1 MQINRKE
8 LKIIISRFNSKANR
22 LMQAPYA
29 DYIDVLKKFIS
40 YIDTTEI
47 IKDYIESCG
56 GYNSEIK
63 FLLDQAKNNEIEEFP
78 VETDEDE
85 VRFIYSMLKHIAST
99 YTEFPMVYI
108 CMFGE
113 VDSLHVNLEQFNH
126 RMTSVLIMHIS
137 DYLKEI
143 GIEMGLD
150 DNTTFVVSGGQFNYA
165 RDNSKIY
172 AVQNN
177 GIATNAEEFAKLFE
191 ALRNEINTLGNS
203 EDRTDASESVETI
216 EKELKSEQPN
226 ESVLKTCFKF
236 LKRLDP
242 EGKITSICKKIAFA
256 AAVANP
262 VFEGIKSLFT

>member
-1 MQINRKE
+1 MK
-8 LKIIISRFNSKANR
+8 KVISRFNTHSNR
-22 LMQAPYA
+22 LIQAAYD
-29 DYIDVLKKFIS
+29 DYIDVLSK
-40 YIDTTEI
+40 YIKYLESTEI
-47 IKDYIESCG
+47 IMDYISECG
-56 GYNSEIK
+56 GYNEKIKEAFDEFKDCESDYNTYFELGDTTEEEVRSVYSIMKFISDNNDDVPYMVLVSYGGYNSGSEQLEAFNQRVVYVLI
-63 FLLDQAKNNEIEEFP
+63 LHIEE
-78 VETDEDE
+78 
-85 VRFIYSMLKHIAST
+85 
-99 YTEFPMVYI
+99 
-108 CMFGE
+108 
-113 VDSLHVNLEQFNH
+113 
-126 RMTSVLIMHIS
+126 
-137 DYLKEI
+137 YLKEI

-150 DNTTFVVSGGQFNYA
+150 DNTTFVVSGGQVNIA
-165 RDNSKIY
+165 NDNSTIN

-177 GIATNAEEFAKLFE
+177 GIATNAEECAKLFE

-242 EGKITSICKKIAFA
+242 EGKITSICKKIAVT

>member
-1 MQINRKE
+1 
-8 LKIIISRFNSKANR
+8 
-22 LMQAPYA
+22 MQAPYA

-40 YIDTTEI
+40 YIETTEI

-63 FLLDQAKNNEIEEFP
+63 FLLDHAKNSEIEEFP
-78 VETDEDE
+78 IETDEDE

-99 YTEFPMVYI
+99 YPKIPMGYI
-108 CMFGE
+108 IMFGKDGSNHADFE
-113 VDSLHVNLEQFNH
+113 HFNN
-126 RMTSVLIMHIS
+126 RITNVLIVHIS

-150 DNTTFVVSGGQFNYA
+150 DNTTFVVSGGQVNIA
-165 RDNSKIY
+165 SDNSTIN

-191 ALRNEINTLGNS
+191 TLRNEINALES
-203 EDRTDASESVETI
+203 PEDRADASESMETI

-242 EGKITSICKKIAFA
+242 EGKITSICKKIVFA